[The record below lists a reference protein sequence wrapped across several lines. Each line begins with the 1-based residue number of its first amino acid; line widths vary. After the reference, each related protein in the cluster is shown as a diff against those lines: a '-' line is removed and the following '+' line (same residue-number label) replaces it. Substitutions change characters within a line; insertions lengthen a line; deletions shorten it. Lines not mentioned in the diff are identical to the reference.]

1 MGWKLCLHTFRLAT
15 LPSHRA
21 SGSEH
26 LAAFSLECNQAVF
39 IVLILM
45 ANFPIMEK
53 RCSLKFYII
62 LGIGRVAHLVRAWS
76 LYTKA
81 AGLIP
86 GQGTCKNQP
95 VNECISKWDNKSM
108 SLFLS
113 LSLSLSEI
121 NQYINF
127 YKIKFYII

>member
-45 ANFPIMEK
+45 ANFLILEK
-53 RCSLKFYII
+53 KVLFKI
-62 LGIGRVAHLVRAWS
+62 LH
-76 LYTKA
+76 
-81 AGLIP
+81 
-86 GQGTCKNQP
+86 
-95 VNECISKWDNKSM
+95 
-108 SLFLS
+108 
-113 LSLSLSEI
+113 
-121 NQYINF
+121 NF
-127 YKIKFYII
+127 RDWLGSSFS